1 MSIYKKTLH
10 FGNFFALH
18 SKLSGKCYILGS
30 ILVILYFFYMKF
42 PFTLRTYQYMGS
54 HQRMISSQIYH
65 VSYIYQHATSQD
77 SVMKNQID
85 HTEVT
90 AYAKRLASMLC
101 NQFYR
106 QNAHI
111 TGKQLV
117 EFTENKQIN
126 FFAIKVIFMKW
137 QDETAN
143 LRSPYFDY
151 TNSDVS
157 KALTSL
163 MNLLSQNILIA
174 RPAFEPVLVS
184 AIADTILLSLSPQS
198 FYSKMLTEIGEN
210 IHIANQVKP
219 LAKYVKTNKTFFD
232 RLLAY
237 LEREANPTISQARAI
252 SLVQTVE
259 QENLP
264 NEPTQDLFNFLSK
277 YMPVSANNF
286 VSRDED
292 PLAFDTST
300 IIPETKSYYQQP
312 INPEPVKVQVP
323 LYEPVI
329 ANHHTQMAKVA
340 AEPAVVEKIAEKI
353 AEEQPVEVVSFNDKF
368 STEMQQNLHQQFA
381 KAETTETT
389 QIVNSLHDTTD
400 QDKGQSLRVLIPLN
414 KKFAY
419 INGLFGGSAEEFEQ
433 AVDMIDQ
440 CSDYHKA
447 IMLIKEKY
455 FRRFAWDL
463 EKDEVKEFY
472 EMVSKKF

>member
-1 MSIYKKTLH
+1 
-10 FGNFFALH
+10 
-18 SKLSGKCYILGS
+18 
-30 ILVILYFFYMKF
+30 MKF

-54 HQRMISSQIYH
+54 SNRMIISQIYH

-85 HTEVT
+85 YTEVT

-151 TNSDVS
+151 TNPDVS

-184 AIADTILLSLSPQS
+184 AIADTILVSLAPQS
-198 FYSKMLTEIGEN
+198 FYNKMLTEIGEN

-237 LEREANPTISQARAI
+237 LEREANPTISQMRAI
-252 SLVQTVE
+252 ALVQTVE

-277 YMPVSANNF
+277 YIPVSPNNF
-286 VSRDED
+286 VSKDED
-292 PLAFDTST
+292 PLSFDTST

-312 INPEPVKVQVP
+312 ANSEPVKVQVP
-323 LYEPVI
+323 IYEPVI
-329 ANHHTQMAKVA
+329 SNNYTQATPKVV
-340 AEPAVVEKIAEKI
+340 AEPVIVAKPIEEKPVVEK
-353 AEEQPVEVVSFNDKF
+353 PFEVVSFNDKF
-368 STEMQQNLHQQFA
+368 STETQQTLHQQFA
-381 KAETTETT
+381 KVETTEVK

-414 KKFAY
+414 KKYAY
-419 INGLFGGSAEEFEQ
+419 INGLFGGSAAEFEQ
-433 AVDMIDQ
+433 ALDMIDQ